1 MEEVSERKAN
11 TPINIKVKTLTN
23 EVYEL
28 EVAPEIL
35 VIELK
40 KRIE

>member
-1 MEEVSERKAN
+1 MEEASERKVN